1 MRLLACIVG
10 SVASLATQSGATKP
24 DVTVRLQVTRSLVG
38 RPIVHVSLTND
49 ASTPLDVYKSR
60 LPWENRYSM
69 ILVAVEAT
77 SPHPVL
83 KAPFPIDD
91 PTPQRVRIE
100 SKETLKGTVDL
111 EERFPGI
118 TRALQSHEIVLFW
131 SYQVRSVTDDV
142 GERLGGFAVIPA
154 EKGPP

>member
-83 KAPFPIDD
+83 KGSI
-91 PTPQRVRIE
+91 
-100 SKETLKGTVDL
+100 
-111 EERFPGI
+111 
-118 TRALQSHEIVLFW
+118 SH
-131 SYQVRSVTDDV
+131 R
-142 GERLGGFAVIPA
+142 
-154 EKGPP
+154 